1 MAYLHEAWSV
11 GFRFHGTVITRLRP
25 SGPWSKCLETATLD
39 PYYTDRKHVTIC
51 QVSLTFFRHGVYKI
65 SGFFSLL
72 KWQLF
77 IISKSSCA
85 LIACNYT
92 FENVIIAS
100 VFSSGPAVKT
110 NSQQTE
116 PVCCKVKLSVKDS
129 ESHPVEP
136 LIAPNCFFRL
146 TAIEGLN
153 QDCFLRAKQRN
164 EEHIQNIYIG
174 PV

>member
-51 QVSLTFFRHGVYKI
+51 QVSLTFFRHGVYNI

-100 VFSSGPAVKT
+100 VV
-110 NSQQTE
+110 
-116 PVCCKVKLSVKDS
+116 
-129 ESHPVEP
+129 
-136 LIAPNCFFRL
+136 
-146 TAIEGLN
+146 
-153 QDCFLRAKQRN
+153 AKQHSLCAARYCCLYRGPIGGCALAQALLWRPTHN
-164 EEHIQNIYIG
+164 KQNLFVVKWNWVLRTVKAIQWSHW
-174 PV
+174 